1 MAKTEVNIEEVQH
14 VAKLAKL
21 KFTEEGLEKMTEEFQ
36 AILGHFEELDKID
49 LSDIDLTKM
58 EDTNKDFRKDIP
70 QVFENKKKLMQ
81 NVKTLRDG
89 AIEVPKILD

>member
-1 MAKTEVNIEEVQH
+1 MAKTEVTIEEVQY

-21 KFTEEGLEKMTEEFQ
+21 KFTEEDLKKMTEQFQ
-36 AILGHFEELDKID
+36 DILGHFEDLDKLD

-70 QVFENKKKLMQ
+70 QVFEDKKKLMQ

>member
-1 MAKTEVNIEEVQH
+1 MAKTEVTIEEVQY

-21 KFTEEGLEKMTEEFQ
+21 KFTEEDLKKMTEQFHD
-36 AILGHFEELDKID
+36 ILGHFEDLDKLD
-49 LSDIDLTKM
+49 LSDIDLTQM

-70 QVFENKKKLMQ
+70 QVFEDKKKLMQ